1 MFLIFNIVVEDYCV
15 LVGSGDYF
23 FVVVFEAATDEGLV
37 EAGGDKRAGG
47 GGHGPCLVMA
57 VDHVGHGLTE
67 RVG

>member
-37 EAGGDKRAGG
+37 EACGD
-47 GGHGPCLVMA
+47 
-57 VDHVGHGLTE
+57 E
-67 RVG
+67 F